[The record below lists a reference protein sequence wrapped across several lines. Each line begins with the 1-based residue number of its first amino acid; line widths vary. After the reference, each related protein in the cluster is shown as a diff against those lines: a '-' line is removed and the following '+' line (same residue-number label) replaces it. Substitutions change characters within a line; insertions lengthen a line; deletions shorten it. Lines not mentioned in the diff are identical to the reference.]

1 MSAVLDLEKSTVNV
15 EALLRICGRRGRVL
29 VLMQDNPDPDAI
41 ASAMAVRELVRHG
54 LKKHVTIGYG
64 GVLGRAEN
72 RAMVHEL
79 HVEIRRVEASQMKGF
94 KTLCLVDTQPRAGN
108 NALLRSR
115 PADIVIDHHIPA
127 KGAPWQAKLRDV
139 RPEYGASSTI
149 LYEYVTAAG
158 LKPSP
163 ALATAL
169 FYGIETDTQDLG
181 REASRADI
189 ETFQALV
196 PLADARKLARMRR
209 APVSPE
215 YFAILRE
222 GLTNAV
228 VAGRTAITLIR
239 GCKNPDI
246 FAEVA
251 EMILR
256 ADGVRSSVCYGPC
269 GDMIHL
275 SARAVDARGNAAYRM
290 KRVVS
295 RLGTGGGHRSMAGG
309 QIPITADVE
318 KRLHLV
324 HSRLLKY
331 FARTQDCRP
340 LLPTAPAP
348 SAQEDAAK

>member
-1 MSAVLDLEKSTVNV
+1 MSEVLDLERSATNA
-15 EALLRICGRRGRVL
+15 ESLLRICGRKGRVL

-41 ASAMAVRELVRHG
+41 ASAMAVRDLVRER
-54 LKKHVTIGYG
+54 LNKRVVIGYG

-79 HVEIRRVEASQMKGF
+79 HVETRRVEPAQVRGF

-127 KGAPWQAKLRDV
+127 KGKPWQAELRDV

-149 LYEYVTAAG
+149 LYEYVAASG

-181 REASRADI
+181 REASRADF

-196 PLADARKLARMRR
+196 PVADARKLARIRR

-215 YFAILRE
+215 YLAIFRD
-222 GLTNAV
+222 GLSNAV
-228 VAGRTAITLIR
+228 VAGTTAISLIR
-239 GCKNPDI
+239 GCDNPDI
-246 FAEVA
+246 FAEIA
-251 EMILR
+251 EMLLR
-256 ADGVRSSVCYGPC
+256 VDGVRSSVCYGPC
-269 GDMIHL
+269 GDTIHL
-275 SARAVDARGNAAYRM
+275 SARASDARGNTAYRM

-309 QIPITADVE
+309 QIPIIGDVD

-331 FARTQDCRP
+331 FARSQDCRP
-340 LLPTAPAP
+340 LLPMASAP
-348 SAQEDAAK
+348 SAPEDATK